1 MGQNDATA
9 LPTLPLC
16 ATFPRC
22 CTIAR
27 YPCQLHG
34 ESLPSSRCW
43 MEQPPLQRRLQ
54 TRLPAAPCVGHRRPC
69 SRSHRLARG
78 CCLRAKS
85 QPRDRDGSPAITP
98 RSLPPVQ
105 RGGAVTPAQP
115 LANSMPEVITAARD
129 SSHLEYCRTPPSGR
143 VLPCSRLPHP
153 LWGRVITPGRLLAP
167 TKAPLHSRAFDNSC
181 NAWLQNGPRS

>member
-1 MGQNDATA
+1 M
-9 LPTLPLC
+9 
-16 ATFPRC
+16 
-22 CTIAR
+22 
-27 YPCQLHG
+27 
-34 ESLPSSRCW
+34 PSSRCW
-43 MEQPPLQRRLQ
+43 MEQPPLQRHLQ

-143 VLPCSRLPHP
+143 VLPCSRIPTTHCGDGSLPQDSSWLP
-153 LWGRVITPGRLLAP
+153 LRHRYTPVRSVIRVTLGYRTARGPKESITVDFI
-167 TKAPLHSRAFDNSC
+167 SRHHCTNIAR
-181 NAWLQNGPRS
+181 G